1 MQTNE
6 NNTDTKRLTVD
17 RIEGDFAVLE
27 NEDGKTAAVKLFL
40 LPDVEEGDILEISQ
54 NRSEAEARKA
64 SAAERVNK
72 LWKD

>member
-1 MQTNE
+1 MN
-6 NNTDTKRLTVD
+6 DDVRRLIVD

-40 LPDVEEGDILEISQ
+40 LPEVGEGDVLEISLNQ
-54 NRSEAEARKA
+54 AETKARKA
-64 SAAERVNK
+64 SAEERVNK